1 MRRCLGIIFD
11 TTEHLRPLLDDAH
24 STHMFFRMGGNL
36 ARAQVPE
43 VAVAAVRSGRMTS
56 LSKEDGGVR
65 GIVTGDVVR
74 RLVARIIAEQLG
86 PAVKAATAPHQYA
99 LSTRAGCECIA
110 HAIQALCGL
119 NPGATVTSVDG
130 IGAYDSISKR
140 AMLQGL
146 MQVGGGS
153 ATLPFVRMFYGA
165 PSEYLWED
173 DFGQVHTISQG
184 EGGEQSDALMPLLF
198 ARTLRASVFMFA
210 FLDDIYFITAPN
222 RVGAIYATL
231 QEALWAHARIAIHLG
246 KTKVW
251 NASGIRPEIC
261 TVLERMA
268 RETYRTARVWKGSE
282 VPEDEQGM
290 KVLGTPLGHPQYVRR
305 FLSQLS
311 EKHKVLL
318 RRIPRLDDVQSAWL
332 LLAHCAAARANY
344 SLRCVEPQDVELFA
358 RTHDF
363 QMRQC
368 LSSVLNQFGRGRP
381 GNAGFRD
388 IAIVNGGIG
397 AQECSADEQGCTLG
411 QLGRLLGHDQRTPPR
426 SRSIDGGRVGR
437 RPSNV
442 LLGSSCFSGK
452 RVDRSVRF

>member
-1 MRRCLGIIFD
+1 
-11 TTEHLRPLLDDAH
+11 
-24 STHMFFRMGGNL
+24 
-36 ARAQVPE
+36 
-43 VAVAAVRSGRMTS
+43 
-56 LSKEDGGVR
+56 
-65 GIVTGDVVR
+65 
-74 RLVARIIAEQLG
+74 
-86 PAVKAATAPHQYA
+86 
-99 LSTRAGCECIA
+99 
-110 HAIQALCGL
+110 
-119 NPGATVTSVDG
+119 
-130 IGAYDSISKR
+130 
-140 AMLQGL
+140 MLEGL
-146 MQVGGGS
+146 MQVDGGS

-173 DFGQVHTISQG
+173 DFGQVHTTSQG
-184 EGGEQSDALMPLLF
+184 ECGQQGDALMPLLF
-198 ARTLRASVFMFA
+198 ALGQHGALETTARTLRAGEFMFA

-231 QEALWAHARIAIHLG
+231 QEALWAHACIAIHLG

-268 RETYRTARVWKGSE
+268 RETDRTARVWRGSE

-318 RRIPRLDDVQSAWL
+318 HRIPRLDNVQSAWL

-368 LSSVLNQFGRGRP
+368 LSSILQFNLEGDSVTLPLSLGGLGLRSALRTSKAAYWASWADCLAMISERHPEVAPPLMVDELEGALGTSCLEAVASVARELTGVCDFDPPTWHALAPGVRP
-381 GNAGFRD
+381 ASREPEDCEPGCSRDGWQHEAASRVESHFRD
-388 IAIVNGGIG
+388 SDVFTRVE
-397 AQECSADEQGCTLG
+397 AQLQGE
-411 QLGRLLGHDQRTPPR
+411 
-426 SRSIDGGRVGR
+426 
-437 RPSNV
+437 
-442 LLGSSCFSGK
+442 
-452 RVDRSVRF
+452 